1 MPAADPARAGAALV
15 LVACAWLAGQVG
27 GAAAGQAG
35 TEICAPAVLVD
46 GALVCGAEARDLG
59 VCGSSGGAP
68 RSGDRFL
75 RAGGCAVRVGRMPAD
90 DLEAL
95 AVPVD
100 LNTASPE
107 ELASLPGIGSELAR
121 RIIAARPLEHVDDLR
136 RVDGIGPV
144 RLRNLRFRA
153 RVEFPVQVGGVP

>member
-1 MPAADPARAGAALV
+1 MRARDPARAGAALV
-15 LVACAWLAGQVG
+15 LVACVWLGGQVG
-27 GAAAGQAG
+27 RADPGAAV
-35 TEICAPAVLVD
+35 TEICAPALLVD
-46 GALVCGAEARDLG
+46 GALVCGADARDLG
-59 VCGSSGGAP
+59 VCGSSGVAP

-100 LNTASPE
+100 LNTASAE
-107 ELASLPGIGSELAR
+107 ELASLPGIGSELAK
-121 RIIAARPLEHVDDLR
+121 RIISARPLEHVDDLR

-153 RVEFPVQVGGVP
+153 RVEFPARADAGS